1 MAAPSFHCTVVTPEG
16 KALECNAV
24 SAVFPAYD
32 GEMGILPHHA
42 PLLTLVG
49 IGLFHAK
56 TAQGEAKRLYVDGG
70 FAQVT
75 GDKLTL
81 LTERARKVEDLDAET
96 AAKLLDQA
104 RSMEGV
110 DDEAVEARDRAYER
124 ARVQKRLVGKG

>member
-16 KALECNAV
+16 KALECDAV

-49 IGLFHAK
+49 IGLFRAK
-56 TAQGEAKRLYVDGG
+56 TPQGETKRLYVDGG

-75 GDKLTL
+75 RDKLTL
-81 LTERARKVEDLDAET
+81 LTERAQKVEDLDAET

-110 DDEAVEARDRAYER
+110 GDEAVEARDRAYQR